1 MPGPTELWV
10 VLIIILILFGGSKIP
25 EIMKG
30 LGKGIKEFKKAKN
43 EISDAGEEVKKEIDK
58 ESKKEIKDSS
68 QEKPTT

>member
-10 VLIIILILFGGSKIP
+10 ILIIVLILFGGSKIP

-43 EISDAGEEVKKEIDK
+43 EIADAGNEAKKEITDDK
-58 ESKKEIKDSS
+58 PKKDS
-68 QEKPTT
+68 

>member
-10 VLIIILILFGGSKIP
+10 ILIIVLILFGGSKIP

-43 EISDAGEEVKKEIDK
+43 EISDAGGEAKKELTDDQPK
-58 ESKKEIKDSS
+58 NDQPKKEG
-68 QEKPTT
+68 